1 MKTLKH
7 ILAVSICVLSLV
19 CCGRDEGKVIPRNK
33 MADIYA
39 EMFLTDQW
47 LNTRALRKMADTS
60 LVYEPI
66 LQKYGYTSKDYRKT
80 VDVYLDDP
88 ERFARVLR
96 TTGEI
101 LDKRLEELNDTKD
114 RMAQEAAMK
123 KRLAELKIVVD
134 LDIEELFPYLFDE
147 PYVHYYDSL
156 AVEQDTML
164 VYRLKNI
171 ESLDTL
177 YDGLRM
183 IVKDS
188 LEIEDTVIVE

>member
-1 MKTLKH
+1 MKVIRH

-19 CCGRDEGKVIPRNK
+19 CCGKDEGKVIPRNK
-33 MADIYA
+33 MAEIYA

-66 LQKYGYTSKDYRKT
+66 LQKYGYSSKDYRKT

-88 ERFARVLR
+88 ERFARILR

-101 LDKRLEELNDTKD
+101 LDERLAELNDTKD
-114 RMAQEAAMK
+114 RMAREAALRR
-123 KRLAELKIVVD
+123 RLAEMKIVVD
-134 LDIEELFPYLFDE
+134 IPIEEFFPYLFDE

-156 AVEQDTML
+156 AVEPDTML

-177 YDGLRM
+177 YDGLHM
-183 IVKDS
+183 IIRDTLEVKDT
-188 LEIEDTVIVE
+188 IIVE

>member
-1 MKTLKH
+1 MKVIRH

-19 CCGRDEGKVIPRNK
+19 CCGKDEGKVIPRNK
-33 MADIYA
+33 MAEIYA

-66 LQKYGYTSKDYRKT
+66 LQKYGYSSKDYRKT

-88 ERFARVLR
+88 ERFARILR

-101 LDKRLEELNDTKD
+101 LDERLAELNDTKD
-114 RMAQEAAMK
+114 RMAREAALRR
-123 KRLAELKIVVD
+123 RLAEMKIVVD
-134 LDIEELFPYLFDE
+134 IPIEEFFPYLFDE

-156 AVEQDTML
+156 AVEPDTML

-177 YDGLRM
+177 YDGLHM
-183 IVKDS
+183 IIRDTLEVK
-188 LEIEDTVIVE
+188 DTVIVE